1 MHARS
6 APQRP
11 RPSPPEQRWALFLD
25 VDGCLLEFAD
35 APDKVVVPLGLRECL
50 HALSERLEG
59 ALALVSGRSLEA
71 LDDLFWPLR
80 LPAAGLHGLERRS
93 RNGYLQAPAANQQ
106 LRRLCAEAETLT
118 VGHRGAMVENKRAGF
133 ALHWRAAPDAAE
145 AMRAFAEH
153 ALSQLNGYRLQ
164 HGDQVVELLPVGGDK
179 GGAIAAFLAEAPF
192 AGRHAVFAGDDLTDE
207 SGFRVVNADGGSSV
221 LVGNRPDSAAH
232 FGLRNPAEVRAWLG
246 MPGTGTGTGSENGD
260 GDHDQ

>member
-11 RPSPPEQRWALFLD
+11 RPTPPQDGWALFLD

-35 APDKVVVPLGLRECL
+35 APDRVIVPLGLRECL
-50 HALSERLEG
+50 HALSGRLDG

-93 RNGYLQAPAANQQ
+93 RHAEHRAPIATQV
-106 LRRLCAEAETLT
+106 LLRLCAEAETLAIE
-118 VGHRGAMVENKRAGF
+118 HRGAMVENKRAGF
-133 ALHWRAAPDAAE
+133 ALHWRAAPDAAP

-153 ALSQLNGYRLQ
+153 ALSQLGGYRLQ
-164 HGDQVVELLPVGGDK
+164 HGNHVVELLPEGGDK
-179 GGAIAAFLAEAPF
+179 GAAIEFFLGQPPF
-192 AGRHAVFAGDDLTDE
+192 AGRHPVFAGDDLTDE
-207 SGFRVVNADGGSSV
+207 SGFRTVNAQGGTSV
-221 LVGNRPDSAAH
+221 LVGSRPDSAAH
-232 FGLRNPAEVRAWLG
+232 FGLRDPADVRAWLG
-246 MPGTGTGTGSENGD
+246 MPGAAND
-260 GDHDQ
+260 GDHER